1 MTFQA
6 WQRWGALSGALSA
19 ILFVIF
25 MVVIGND
32 PDDNNS
38 AIAAYYEKHSHQTSA
53 LVGLFLFIA
62 CMLVLLVFLA
72 YLRGVL
78 IEAEGPGGS
87 LTTLAF
93 ASGVATVILL
103 LVAGAMF
110 SGPAITANDEGSKFV
125 LDPNTW
131 RLVNDTGYIV
141 WVIGVMMAIP
151 LVVVTSLVALR
162 AAVLPRW
169 FAWIGL
175 VVALTLV
182 VAFMFIPI
190 FILFG
195 WVLLASVLLA
205 WWLPK
210 RRGVVATPATAAP

>member
-1 MTFQA
+1 MTFRA
-6 WQRWGALSGALSA
+6 WQRWGALSGALSV

-25 MVVIGND
+25 MFVIGDD
-32 PDDNNS
+32 PADNNS
-38 AIAAYYEKHSHQTSA
+38 AIAAFYEKHSHQTSA

-62 CMLVLLVFLA
+62 CLLVLLVFFA

-78 IEAEGPGGS
+78 IEVEGPGGS
-87 LTTLAF
+87 LTALAF
-93 ASGVATVILL
+93 ASGVATVVLL
-103 LVAGAMF
+103 LVAGALF

-131 RLVNDTGYIV
+131 RLVNDTGYVV
-141 WVIGVMMAIP
+141 WVAGVMMAIP
-151 LVVVTSLVALR
+151 LVVATSVIALR

-169 FAWIGL
+169 FAWVGL

-182 VAFMFIPI
+182 VAFMFIPV

-195 WVLLASVLLA
+195 WVLVASVLLA

-210 RRGVVATPATAAP
+210 RRGVTATAVTATS